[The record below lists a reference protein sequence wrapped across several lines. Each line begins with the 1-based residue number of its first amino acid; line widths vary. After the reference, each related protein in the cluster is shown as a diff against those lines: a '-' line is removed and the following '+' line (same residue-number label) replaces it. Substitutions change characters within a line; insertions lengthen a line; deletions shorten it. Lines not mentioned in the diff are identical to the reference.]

1 MKRPFLLRIVF
12 LVLILPGCT
21 PEEPAKE
28 PPFQLKE
35 FFSGFAQSQLF
46 YSFVADYKPFTSLIE
61 YKNGKVS
68 RVTHKKTIS
77 DLEHSSGFGDIVL
90 LDSYH
95 EYSYEG
101 NTVELIWKID
111 SDKIIYTPIKVK
123 LMLDSRGRVATR
135 IAGKDTTSYYYSERG
150 ELSKSITHG
159 NGQIITRDFFYDTND
174 NLVRINGLRETNRG
188 FVYHI
193 FEYFE
198 NYDTAIN
205 GFNGLGVIEGALIR
219 SLSRNNFHQYS
230 RSTYDGNNFKI
241 DSLRYRL
248 AVKYDSKGYPIYQ
261 DYYIK

>member
-101 NTVELIWKID
+101 NTVELERVLLIAND
-111 SDKIIYTPIKVK
+111 DKVTLGTPTVDGAKVLATSKGDDRAKKVTVFKYKNKTRYSKKRGHRQPYT
-123 LMLDSRGRVATR
+123 
-135 IAGKDTTSYYYSERG
+135 
-150 ELSKSITHG
+150 
-159 NGQIITRDFFYDTND
+159 
-174 NLVRINGLRETNRG
+174 
-188 FVYHI
+188 
-193 FEYFE
+193 
-198 NYDTAIN
+198 
-205 GFNGLGVIEGALIR
+205 
-219 SLSRNNFHQYS
+219 SLSIDRILEPGAAATEPVKAKRVRRS
-230 RSTYDGNNFKI
+230 RSE
-241 DSLRYRL
+241 
-248 AVKYDSKGYPIYQ
+248 VKESGT
-261 DYYIK
+261 